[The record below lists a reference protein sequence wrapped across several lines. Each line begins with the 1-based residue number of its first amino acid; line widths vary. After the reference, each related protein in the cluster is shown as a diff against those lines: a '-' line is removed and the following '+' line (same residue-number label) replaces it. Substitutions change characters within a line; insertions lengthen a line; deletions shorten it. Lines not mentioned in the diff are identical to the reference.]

1 MKIGVIGTGSMGKNH
16 IRVLKNIPEVEGIS
30 ICDANEES
38 LEFAAKRFAIQKTFK
53 NHIDLI
59 KAESPDGIIIAA
71 PSSAHKDLALS
82 VMEHGIPILVEKPIA
97 PDLKSAEEIVKYAA
111 KRGLLLTVGHV
122 ERFNPVITK
131 IKEFIEKK
139 LINNIYLINTA
150 RLGPF
155 PKRMLGKIE
164 NVLVD
169 LAVHDFD
176 IINYLGGKIKNIDS
190 QIIRSEKQII
200 YAKTLMDLENGIK
213 SSAEFSWISPCYVR
227 KIEIYGDSG
236 MIVGDY
242 VNQEVIFYENSD
254 FDYISNVTD
263 SFLGS
268 GLISAGDITHYRIN
282 KQEPLFLE
290 LTNFINAIRKK
301 EDIFIKPDEALTA
314 LKDVLR
320 IQVS

>member
-1 MKIGVIGTGSMGKNH
+1 MKIGVIGTGAMGKNH
-16 IRVLKNIPEVEGIS
+16 IRVLKNIPDVQGVC
-30 ICDANEES
+30 ICDADEEN
-38 LEFAAKRFAIQKTFK
+38 LEFAAKRFAIQKAFK

-59 KAESPDGIIIAA
+59 KVESPDGIIIAV
-71 PSSAHKDLALS
+71 PPSAHKDIALS
-82 VMEHGIPILVEKPIA
+82 VMEHGIPILIEKPIA
-97 PDLKSAEEIVKYAA
+97 PDLKSAEEIINYAA
-111 KRGLLLTVGHV
+111 RRGLLLTVGHT

-139 LINNIYLINTA
+139 LINNIYIINTY
-150 RLGPF
+150 RIGPF
-155 PKRMLGKIE
+155 PKRMLGKVE

-176 IINYLGGKIKNIDS
+176 IINYLGGKIENIQS

-200 YAKTLMDLENGIK
+200 YAKTFMDLEKGIK
-213 SSAEFSWISPCYVR
+213 SSAEFSWISPSYVR

-268 GLISAGDITHYRIN
+268 GLISAGDITHFRIN

-290 LTNFINAIRKK
+290 LTNFVNAIQGK
-301 EDIFIKPDEALTA
+301 EKIFIKPEQALTA

-320 IQVS
+320 INAG